1 MAHIQKFFLTFRES
15 FDKSCTTFIRYLM
28 INLFTRLDCS
38 RHQEHRHRSHF
49 DLVCAEF
56 YQSSLLT
63 TILRVHQTLYYGSFM
78 VRPTFLQAPKYLMMI
93 SRRGLFRNV
102 DGVIIFVV
110 LVYDK
115 KFFLTCLEFEG
126 LHFLC
131 SQSNKNGEFQ
141 GSIKHARHKLG

>member
-1 MAHIQKFFLTFRES
+1 MWHILRNFFGLYFYILLTFRES

-63 TILRVHQTLYYGSFM
+63 TILRVHQTLNYGSFT
-78 VRPTFLQAPKYLMMI
+78 VRPTFASLQILNDDFKKG
-93 SRRGLFRNV
+93 SFQNV
-102 DGVIIFVV
+102 DGVVISVV

-115 KFFLTCLEFEG
+115 KFFLTCHILEF
-126 LHFLC
+126 FV
-131 SQSNKNGEFQ
+131 FT
-141 GSIKHARHKLG
+141 I

>member
-1 MAHIQKFFLTFRES
+1 MAHIEKFFLTFRES

-63 TILRVHQTLYYGSFM
+63 TILRVHQTLNYGSFM
-78 VRPTFLQAPKYLMMI
+78 VRPTFASLQILNDDFKKGSGQKCWWCCEFCGFSIYQ
-93 SRRGLFRNV
+93 RN
-102 DGVIIFVV
+102 
-110 LVYDK
+110 
-115 KFFLTCLEFEG
+115 FFWPATSWNLEAFI
-126 LHFLC
+126 FLC
-131 SQSNKNGEFQ
+131 SQSNKNG
-141 GSIKHARHKLG
+141 GIPR